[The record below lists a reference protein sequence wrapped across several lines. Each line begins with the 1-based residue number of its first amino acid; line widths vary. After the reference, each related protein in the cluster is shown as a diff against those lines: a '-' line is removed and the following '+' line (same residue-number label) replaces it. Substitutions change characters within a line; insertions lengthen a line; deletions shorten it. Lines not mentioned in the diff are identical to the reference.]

1 MAFVKR
7 RSKKKIAVTG
17 DLILEN
23 LETVHRE
30 FLDKEPT
37 GGETVDLSGVERFDL
52 PGLQWLYALNGDD
65 RSFEYG
71 ENGPRFAKMAKFA
84 GFRPL
89 PGSDTE
95 DDE

>member
-17 DLILEN
+17 DLVLEN
-23 LETVHRE
+23 LETIHGE
-30 FLDKEPT
+30 LLAKELT
-37 GGETVDLSGVERFDL
+37 GGETVDLSGVDRFDL
-52 PGLQWLYALNGDD
+52 PGLQWLYALHSGN

-71 ENGPRFAKMAKFA
+71 ENGPRFAQMARFA
-84 GFRPL
+84 GFKPL

-95 DDE
+95 NNE